1 MIFSFLRAAGI
12 RSTAARPVLGDPL
25 CRRRPGFVSIRR
37 APPHPAATW
46 KRRKNRSA
54 RRVCPR
60 ILRPARKRQGCER
73 RPSPCLPRGAG
84 RRAGTQLGPFSNR
97 ACRRARGGGGSGFSA
112 TIAPRAGG
120 GQKAAETGIRRSI
133 YAPRA
138 GARPQNCRR
147 REGLSLIYAPRA
159 GARHIQTE
167 SCASPAPLCA
177 VRGARLNGVAFAKDI
192 EHLCA
197 ARRDKAP

>member
-1 MIFSFLRAAGI
+1 MIFSFLRAAVI

-73 RPSPCLPRGAG
+73 RPSPCLPRGVG

-97 ACRRARGGGGSGFSA
+97 ACRRARGGGGSGFSV
-112 TIAPRAGG
+112 TIAPRAGRAKRLRKQG
-120 GQKAAETGIRRSI
+120 SGEVSMRHARGQGRKTEGAGRAFPSSMRRARGQGDAHRR
-133 YAPRA
+133 YPR
-138 GARPQNCRR
+138 
-147 REGLSLIYAPRA
+147 
-159 GARHIQTE
+159 
-167 SCASPAPLCA
+167 
-177 VRGARLNGVAFAKDI
+177 F
-192 EHLCA
+192 
-197 ARRDKAP
+197 

>member
-1 MIFSFLRAAGI
+1 MIFSFLRAAVI

-97 ACRRARGGGGSGFSA
+97 ACRRARGGGGSGFSV
-112 TIAPRAGG
+112 TIAPRAGRAKRLRKQG
-120 GQKAAETGIRRSI
+120 SGEVSMRRARGQGRKTEGAGRAFPSSMRRARGQGDAHRR
-133 YAPRA
+133 YPR
-138 GARPQNCRR
+138 
-147 REGLSLIYAPRA
+147 
-159 GARHIQTE
+159 
-167 SCASPAPLCA
+167 
-177 VRGARLNGVAFAKDI
+177 F
-192 EHLCA
+192 
-197 ARRDKAP
+197 